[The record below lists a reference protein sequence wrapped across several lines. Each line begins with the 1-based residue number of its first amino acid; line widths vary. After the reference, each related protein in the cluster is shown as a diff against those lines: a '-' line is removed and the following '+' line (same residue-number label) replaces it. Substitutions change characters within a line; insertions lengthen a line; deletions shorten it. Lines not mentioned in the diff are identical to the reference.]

1 MACHLAGITTAVA
14 TCGTAFGSDHVSLI
28 RRVLGDIDAG
38 DSRSRGEVI
47 FTFDPDEAGQKAAS
61 KAFAED
67 SKFVA
72 NTFVVVAPD
81 GLDPSDLRQQR
92 GDHALAAI
100 FETKTPLFEF
110 IIRRTIAG
118 FDLSTVEGRVHATRA
133 VAPIITGIKDRSMI
147 DGYIRVVS
155 GWLGVEPSDVRAAM
169 RAGGS
174 RVVIEVEKEHG
185 AIGSFASLGADVN
198 AKRERDVIVALLRYP
213 ELIGL
218 SRAGDIVACHFTNP
232 SLSRIRGAMVS
243 VFADFAA
250 SNWISRVID
259 ESGEELRPLVSELAM
274 VDIPVRR
281 VTMAKPR
288 VEDDAAVIARVAEEE
303 RRTSANIATYVVDVA
318 NAVIEADLIRQR
330 DELHSVLQRT
340 PEGDPEHGS
349 LQQRISALEVR
360 RRTLKVE

>member
-1 MACHLAGITTAVA
+1 
-14 TCGTAFGSDHVSLI
+14 
-28 RRVLGDIDAG
+28 
-38 DSRSRGEVI
+38 
-47 FTFDPDEAGQKAAS
+47 
-61 KAFAED
+61 
-67 SKFVA
+67 
-72 NTFVVVAPD
+72 
-81 GLDPSDLRQQR
+81 
-92 GDHALAAI
+92 
-100 FETKTPLFEF
+100 
-110 IIRRTIAG
+110 
-118 FDLSTVEGRVHATRA
+118 
-133 VAPIITGIKDRSMI
+133 
-147 DGYIRVVS
+147 
-155 GWLGVEPSDVRAAM
+155 
-169 RAGGS
+169 
-174 RVVIEVEKEHG
+174 
-185 AIGSFASLGADVN
+185 
-198 AKRERDVIVALLRYP
+198 
-213 ELIGL
+213 
-218 SRAGDIVACHFTNP
+218 
-232 SLSRIRGAMVS
+232 MVS

-281 VTMAKPR
+281 VTMAKSR